1 MIGMSHEFHHRAPA
15 KPLVKK
21 ICQWVGEMALPIKV
35 LIAKPDDLSSRLR
48 TYMMEGE
55 HGLLG

>member
-1 MIGMSHEFHHRAPA
+1 MSHEFHHRATA

-21 ICQWVGEMALPIKV
+21 ISQWVEEMALPVKMLV
-35 LIAKPDDLSSRLR
+35 AKPDDLSSRLQ

-55 HGLLG
+55 HGLLV